1 MDFLTYASL
10 PASDLDRARAWYEEK
25 IGLTPVDMGGGASGA
40 LFYMNGENGFMV
52 YESQFAGTNQ
62 ATAAGFAVKDF
73 DGALAELRFKGVV
86 FEDYD
91 FGEDFRTVDGVA
103 SDPDGR
109 RSAWFKDS
117 EGNILALAEDPR
129 L

>member
-1 MDFLTYASL
+1 LDFLTYASL
-10 PASDLDRARAWYEEK
+10 PASDLERARAWYEDK
-25 IGLTPVDMGGGASGA
+25 LGVTPVDMGDSAEGV
-40 LFYMNGENGFMV
+40 LFYMQGDTGFMV

-73 DGALAELRFKGVV
+73 DGAIAELRSRGVV

-91 FGEDFRTVDGVA
+91 FGEEFRTVDGVA
-103 SDPDGR
+103 TDPGGR

-117 EGNILALAEDPR
+117 EGNILSLAEDPR
-129 L
+129 G